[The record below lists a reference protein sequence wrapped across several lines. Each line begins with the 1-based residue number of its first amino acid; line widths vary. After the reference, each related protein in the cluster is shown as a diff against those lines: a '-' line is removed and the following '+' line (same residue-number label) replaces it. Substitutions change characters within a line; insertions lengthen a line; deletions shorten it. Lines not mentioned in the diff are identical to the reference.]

1 MARVIKIAGENFNL
15 IETFD
20 KFLTVPDCVVDKTNK
35 IGSGNGEKKFYIA
48 SKDEMRKFFNDGKE
62 GFKVKC
68 FVLKTDLL
76 SYMDVIQ
83 SEYIHPSQNYR
94 AKDEFPTLWNDRKRY
109 IETLPEIIEFDMF
122 DQTQIEGDRGYVNTA
137 IRENRKIIERGIS
150 DGYNLITEIALP
162 LVSYVSIMQLATP
175 QGTPIY
181 YWRLFVDF
189 DAISEIANG
198 ALVLKYGKKEAA
210 ENAKKKKQNKLQEEI
225 SNARIG
231 QGKYR
236 DDLLLECPYCPIT
249 GINDERLLIASHI
262 KPWVVCSNTEK
273 VDAKNGFALSPM
285 FDKLFDRGFITF
297 TDDRHIM
304 LSNWITPKNYER
316 IGISDGT
323 FYQRLPIDE
332 LRKVYLQYHRQFV
345 FKG

>member
-20 KFLTVPDCVVDKTNK
+20 KFLTVPDCVVEKTNK
-35 IGSGNGEKKFYIA
+35 IGTANGEAKFYIA
-48 SKDEMRKFFNDGKE
+48 SKEDMRNFFSDGKE

-68 FVLKTDLL
+68 FVLKADLL
-76 SYMDVIQ
+76 SYMDAIQ

-94 AKDEFPTLWNDRKRY
+94 AKDELPTLWNDRKKY
-109 IETLPEIIEFDMF
+109 IETLPDIIEFDMF
-122 DQTQIEGDRGYVNTA
+122 DQTQIGGARGYVNTA
-137 IRENRKIIERGIS
+137 IRENRKIIDRGVS
-150 DGYNLITEIALP
+150 DGYNLIREIALP
-162 LVSYVSIMQLATP
+162 LVSYVSIMQLQTP
-175 QGTPIY
+175 HGTPIY
-181 YWRLFVDF
+181 YWKLFVDF
-189 DAISEIANG
+189 DAISEIVNG
-198 ALVLKYGKKEAA
+198 ALVYKYGKRGAVEKV
-210 ENAKKKKQNKLQEEI
+210 AKKKPSKLQEEI
-225 SNARIG
+225 SKARIG

-262 KPWVVCSNTEK
+262 KPWAASTDTEK
-273 VDAKNGFALSPM
+273 IDAKNGFAFSPM

-297 TDDRHIM
+297 TDDRHIV
-304 LSNWITPKNYER
+304 LSHWITPKNYER
-316 IGISDGT
+316 IGISNGT

-332 LRKVYLQYHRQFV
+332 FRKVYLEYHRRII